1 MNELYRHDTPAAVAS
16 VLAKHAPR
24 NARLILYPC
33 VGSGALLE
41 PLLSRATSQRTK
53 VICFD
58 IDGQAVKST
67 RRKFESRLGTLLHV
81 EQADFLSPR
90 TNTLIRQR
98 WSFADCVLLN
108 PPFAGRTSS
117 WRPISVPSHCGRNEL
132 KKCAPYEAAFL
143 LNAVS
148 LLADN
153 GRLLAVLPGSI
164 ISGVRCAWIRHEL
177 GLLGS
182 ILHVHELP
190 RRTFSNVE
198 SRIYLLVFVRGRQC
212 SQIALCNHEL
222 SEPHRMVIDT
232 RRLDPAC
239 RLDYNYYEAKAWFK
253 DLRTATSSLQWCLL
267 SEVAD
272 IARGNATSN
281 VQKERALH
289 TTDKKNCSWQ
299 SKEHYVRTGTV
310 SYVTVGHK
318 DILLAR
324 VGRGCWESAG
334 FASGPLPARFSDCLF
349 RVHPKAVPRR
359 ALLFAIRCVFG
370 FPLMESI
377 AVRGTGASYIAKTVL
392 ESIKIPV
399 ALASRYPSIYASY
412 DDAVRAN
419 DDRAMRLLENRVR
432 GRLLSWVRRSRR
444 KFGDYIRK
452 CRKSCP

>member
-24 NARLILYPC
+24 GTRLILDPC
-33 VGSGALLE
+33 VGSGALVE
-41 PLLSRATSQRTK
+41 PLLARAASQRTK

-58 IDGQAVKST
+58 IDGQAVEST
-67 RRKFESRLGTLLHV
+67 RRKFGSKLGTLLHV

-90 TNTLIRQR
+90 TKTLIRQR

-117 WRPISVPSHCGRNEL
+117 WRAISVPSHRGRNEL
-132 KKCAPYEAAFL
+132 KKFAPYEAVFL

-153 GRLLAVLPGSI
+153 GRLLAVLPASI

-190 RRTFSNVE
+190 RRTFPNVE
-198 SRIYLLVFVRGRQC
+198 SRIYLLVFVRGRK
-212 SQIALCNHEL
+212 SSKMVLCNHEL
-222 SEPHRMVIDT
+222 SEPHRKVIDT
-232 RRLDPAC
+232 RHLDPAC
-239 RLDYNYYEAKAWFK
+239 RLDYNYYEARAWFE
-253 DLRTATSSLQWCLL
+253 DFRTATPSLHWCLL

-289 TTDKKNCSWQ
+289 TTDKRDGFWQ
-299 SKEHYVRTGTV
+299 SQEHYIVSSPV

-324 VGRGCWESAG
+324 VGRGCWKSVG

-349 RVHPKAVPRR
+349 RVHAKAVSRR

-377 AVRGTGASYIAKTVL
+377 AVRGTGASYIAKTDL

-412 DDAVRAN
+412 NDAVRAH

-432 GRLLSWVRRSRR
+432 GRLRSWVLRSRR
-444 KFGDYIRK
+444 KYTHD
-452 CRKSCP
+452 